1 MKTLLLSAF
10 LLLLTHQSIGIEVN
24 FSPNRNITT
33 CGPTT
38 VYFVYNKTVD
48 PDLIYWDF
56 GDGTTSNKINPEHYY
71 EKDGVYDVKL
81 VIVKNN
87 IKDSLVKRG
96 MITIKPNPSADFN
109 KKMISQTNPG
119 KGVDFLFT
127 NTSTHFATSFR
138 KVRWVISQVQDTFWG
153 DTLKYTFKRDGEY
166 NVALMVENN
175 AGCKD
180 EKTVQVSI
188 SNSGVEQP
196 VGITEA
202 ISENEMLKI
211 YPNPANNQ
219 LYLYTPSHENQLT
232 LVNTLGVIQKIP
244 ATPLPDGTLF
254 LDVSLV
260 PDGMYWICVT
270 TPEQLQYKPLIIS
283 H

>member
-10 LLLLTHQSIGIEVN
+10 LLLLAHHSIGIEVN

-38 VYFVYNKTVD
+38 VYFVYNKTVE

-71 EKDGVYDVKL
+71 KKEGVYDVKL
-81 VIVKNN
+81 VIIKNN

-127 NTSTHFATSFR
+127 NTSAHFATSFQ

-175 AGCKD
+175 AGCRD

-188 SNSGVEQP
+188 NNSGVEQP

-202 ISENEMLKI
+202 ISENGMVKV

-219 LYLYTPSHENQLT
+219 LYLYTPSYESQLT

-244 ATPLPDGTLF
+244 AIPLPDGTLS

-270 TPEQLQYKPLIIS
+270 THEQLQYKPLIIS